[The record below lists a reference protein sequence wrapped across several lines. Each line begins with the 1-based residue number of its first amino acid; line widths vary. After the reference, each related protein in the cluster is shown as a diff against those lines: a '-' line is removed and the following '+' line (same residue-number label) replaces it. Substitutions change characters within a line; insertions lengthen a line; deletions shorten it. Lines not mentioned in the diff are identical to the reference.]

1 MNKQG
6 NECMN
11 KKKREKTETWKK
23 QQNRLIAIN
32 QIM

>member
-11 KKKREKTETWKK
+11 KKREKTETWKK